1 MSLKKECT
9 KTLTPAEEQN
19 LTYLRNKVDR
29 LQEERFRKDARPSLN
44 DEIFN
49 AVGELR
55 SFTSNLRQK
64 GRNI

>member
-9 KTLTPAEEQN
+9 KTLTPAEQQN
-19 LTYLRNKVDR
+19 LIYLRNKVDH

>member
-1 MSLKKECT
+1 MSLKRECT
-9 KTLTPAEEQN
+9 KTLTPAEQHD
-19 LTYLRNKVDR
+19 LKYLRNKVDY

-55 SFTSNLRQK
+55 SFTSKLRQK
-64 GRNI
+64 GRTI

>member
-1 MSLKKECT
+1 MSLKRECT
-9 KTLTPAEEQN
+9 KTLTPAEQHD
-19 LTYLRNKVDR
+19 LKYLRNKVDH

-64 GRNI
+64 GRTI

>member
-1 MSLKKECT
+1 MSLKRECT
-9 KTLTPAEEQN
+9 KTLTPAEQQN
-19 LTYLRNKVDR
+19 LTYLRNKVDH

>member
-1 MSLKKECT
+1 MSLKRECT
-9 KTLTPAEEQN
+9 KALTPAEQQN
-19 LTYLRNKVDR
+19 LTYLRNKVDH

-55 SFTSNLRQK
+55 SFTSKLRQK